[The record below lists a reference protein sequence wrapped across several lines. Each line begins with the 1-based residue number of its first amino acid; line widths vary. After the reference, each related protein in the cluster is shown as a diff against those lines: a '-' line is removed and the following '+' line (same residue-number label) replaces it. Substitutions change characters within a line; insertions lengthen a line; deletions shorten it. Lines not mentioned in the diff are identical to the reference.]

1 MTVVVMSVV
10 AEIVPVVE
18 FVLVVE
24 FVPPPDTTPGN
35 CIWPADA
42 ETASA
47 NVRIATLHLL
57 SKVFILGASWEE
69 MQKFCMA
76 E

>member
-1 MTVVVMSVV
+1 MTVVVI
-10 AEIVPVVE
+10 A
-18 FVLVVE
+18 VLEV
-24 FVPPPDTTPGN
+24 VPPDVTPGN

-57 SKVFILGASWEE
+57 SRVFILGASWEE

-76 E
+76 K

>member
-1 MTVVVMSVV
+1 MVMSVAV
-10 AEIVPVVE
+10 EVVPVVE
-18 FVLVVE
+18 VVSVVE
-24 FVPPPDTTPGN
+24 FRPPPDTTPGN

-47 NVRIATLHLL
+47 NVRITTLHFL

-69 MQKFCMA
+69 MQKFCI
-76 E
+76 EE